1 MVVPLR
7 FQPFSPEHGLL
18 VVLFLLGCVGIA
30 LLGRRLRGTDRERTF
45 RLGFALV
52 IPLFTVPMQVLQ
64 LLPGDFTLGT
74 SLPFQVCDLAWI
86 LAVVALATRKPM
98 VTQVLYYWGLVLVPL
113 AIATPSLEQEFP
125 DPRYFMFWGM
135 HFLSTWAAVYLTF
148 GLAMQP
154 SWRGFRVTVLVT
166 LAWALAVM
174 AFNALTG
181 TNYGYF
187 NRKPAVA
194 TPLDLLGPWPW
205 YVLAEMAI
213 ILAVFV
219 LITWPWTRR
228 TPQSRGRAPDDS
240 EPVGSGWDT

>member
-30 LLGRRLRGTDRERTF
+30 LLGRWLRGTDRERTF

-86 LAVVALATRKPM
+86 LAVVAVATRKPM

-135 HFLSTWAAVYLTF
+135 HFLSAWAAVYLTF
-148 GLAMQP
+148 GLAMRP

-174 AFNALTG
+174 AFNALTD

-213 ILAVFV
+213 ILAVFA

-228 TPQSRGRAPDDS
+228 TPKSRGRAPDDS